1 MANQTT
7 AKVTVEFTTQGRHEF
22 DVFND
27 DYEKLDALLN
37 EFKKVHGRPAGTG
50 SSYPVASSTTPP
62 VPLHKRRGPKPKKQF
77 KHTEAYLKKRGLLA
91 KETQTHSKQKR
102 VWSPEARAAAAERC
116 RKLFSKKGKSEE
128 KSVSVPRP
136 AMYVPKV
143 RKKMPANPKA
153 FPEAAYPAHQPMFDA
168 EPKDDDLK
176 EGEFEEA
183 PELG

>member
-1 MANQTT
+1 MLCSTSSRGFTVGLQELVQLGRLILLQNQS
-7 AKVTVEFTTQGRHEF
+7 
-22 DVFND
+22 
-27 DYEKLDALLN
+27 
-37 EFKKVHGRPAGTG
+37 P
-50 SSYPVASSTTPP
+50 PP
-62 VPLHKRRGPKPKKQF
+62 VPVHKKRGPKPKRQF

-91 KETQTHSKQKR
+91 KEMQPSPKEKR

-116 RKLFSKKGKSEE
+116 RKLFSKKGKIEE
-128 KSVSVPRP
+128 KSVSAQRP
-136 AMYVPKV
+136 ALYVPKV

-153 FPEAAYPAHQPMFDA
+153 FPEAAYPAHRPMFDA